1 MHTRTQKK
9 GTVTPKETDPDFPMS
24 VQESP
29 VEVWVDG
36 GLLPGLGAL
45 SVAVGA
51 WDLLKELA
59 IIFIISTIVD
69 NREGT

>member
-1 MHTRTQKK
+1 M
-9 GTVTPKETDPDFPMS
+9 
-24 VQESP
+24 
-29 VEVWVDG
+29 
-36 GLLPGLGAL
+36 GAL